1 MFKRWCSEQ
10 GFLNARP
17 ITHVMMDGGVLSVP
31 FDRLN
36 DFYRVYVQ
44 CIKFGEHLFIVEQK
58 TDFYNFF
65 LDIDYNDE
73 EALGLDQVRG
83 IVDVI
88 CTKVE
93 SLNPGTTC
101 LVSVAKPKPK
111 GEGIKTGVHLNWPGL
126 VVDQEQAIQL
136 MNHVVSTLD
145 KVYSAHDWSKTVDTS
160 VYGDPGTKGSGFRM
174 PWSHKKGKHAECRGQ
189 GCLVCEHTG
198 KLTEGEYL
206 PVFLFDKTVLNTTT
220 QEPTVE
226 KMWMAT
232 VRTNTDQVLCQPIPE
247 MSPKKKKKEGDF
259 TAAQTK
265 NEVENQELL
274 AYLETFVRTN
284 LDGQAHARVQKIFK
298 HKNTYLLK
306 TTSRWCEN
314 LRREHHSNHVW
325 FLIQDSTVCQK
336 CFCRCETME
345 GRRSGFCKDFTGRKH
360 QLSKRITDILYP
372 TNNKNASVHASS
384 DRVRSG
390 GSAYSRACRAAK

>member
-1 MFKRWCSEQ
+1 MFKRWCSDQ
-10 GFLNARP
+10 GFLNTRP

-44 CIKFGEHLFIVEQK
+44 CIKSGEHVFIVEQK
-58 TDFYNFF
+58 TDYYNFF
-65 LDIDYNDE
+65 LDIDYNDD
-73 EALGLDQVRG
+73 EALGLEQVKG

-93 SLNPGTTC
+93 SLNSGTTC

-111 GEGIKTGVHLNWPGL
+111 GEGIKTGIHLNWPGL
-126 VVDQEQAIQL
+126 VVDQEQAIHL
-136 MNHVVSTLD
+136 MSHVVSTLD

-160 VYGDPGTKGSGFRM
+160 VYGDPGTKGSGFRL
-174 PWSHKKGKHAECRGQ
+174 PWSHKKGKHAECKGQ
-189 GCLVCEHTG
+189 GCLVCDRTG

-206 PVFLFDKTVLNTTT
+206 PIFIFDKTILSATT

-226 KMWMAT
+226 KLWMAT
-232 VRTNTDQVLCQPIPE
+232 VRTNTDKVICQPIPE
-247 MSPKKKKKEGDF
+247 VPKKRKKEGDF

-265 NEVENQELL
+265 NEVENNELL
-274 AYLETFVRTN
+274 AYLETFVRSHM
-284 LDGQAHARVQKIFK
+284 DGQSCARIQKIFK
-298 HKNTYLLK
+298 HKDTFLLK
-306 TTSRWCEN
+306 TNSRWCEN
-314 LRREHHSNHVW
+314 IRREHHSNHIW
-325 FLIQDSTVCQK
+325 FLIQDSIIYQK

-345 GRRSGFCKDFTGRKH
+345 GRRTGFCKDFSGRKH

-372 TNNKNASVHASS
+372 INNKNASVHASS
-384 DRVRSG
+384 DRVSAG
-390 GSAYSRACRAAK
+390 GSAYARACRAAK